1 MSPASR
7 GSHPRSVVVLGDLMV
22 DVVARLRGPL
32 VPASDSPASISVRGG
47 GSAANT
53 ACWLASVGVET
64 FFAGMVGDDAAGREA
79 VDALRACGVRP
90 LVGVD
95 PDRPTGTV
103 IVLVDES
110 GERTMVPDAGANS
123 GLRAEDSG
131 VQSIGGA
138 DHLHL
143 SGYTLLNPESR
154 AAGLAA
160 HALSIDIGMTSSVDV
175 SSAGPIAEVGPE
187 AFLDWIR
194 NASLVF
200 ANLDEARVLTGCD
213 DSLDAARTLT
223 GHCHEAVVKVG
234 SEGALW
240 LARGGEAVRVEA
252 CEIADGDVV
261 DTTGA
266 GDAFAAGFL
275 PVWLAGGAPAAALE
289 AGCRLA
295 ARAITQVGGR
305 PGRS

>member
-1 MSPASR
+1 
-7 GSHPRSVVVLGDLMV
+7 VVVLGDLMV

-32 VPASDSPASISVRGG
+32 IPASDSPASIAVRGG

-53 ACWLASVGVET
+53 ACWLASSGVET
-64 FFAGMVGDDAAGREA
+64 VFVGKVGNDAAGRGA

-90 LVGVD
+90 AVGVD
-95 PDRPTGTV
+95 PERPTGTV

-131 VQSIGGA
+131 VQSIGGSG
-138 DHLHL
+138 HLHL

-154 AAGLAA
+154 DAGLAA
-160 HALSIDIGMTSSVDV
+160 HALSVDLGMTSSVDV

-187 AFLDWIR
+187 AFLDWIQG
-194 NASLVF
+194 ADLVF
-200 ANLDEARVLTGCD
+200 ANLDEARVLTGHD
-213 DSLDAARTLT
+213 DPVDTARALT
-223 GHCHEAVVKVG
+223 EHCRQAVVKLG
-234 SEGALW
+234 SGGALW
-240 LARGGEAVRVEA
+240 LARGGEAVRVGA
-252 CEIADGDVV
+252 CEIAEGDVV

-275 PVWLAGGAPAAALE
+275 PVWLGGGEAAAALE

-305 PGRS
+305 PLRS